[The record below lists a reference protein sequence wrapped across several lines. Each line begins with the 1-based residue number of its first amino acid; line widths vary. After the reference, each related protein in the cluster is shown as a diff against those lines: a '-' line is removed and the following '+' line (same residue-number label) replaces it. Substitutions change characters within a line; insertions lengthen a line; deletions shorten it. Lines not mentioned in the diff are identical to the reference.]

1 MKKKSYQSKYV
12 EIFQTFC
19 RKLHVNEQQKLHQNI
34 ETSHCVLLYWCL
46 CVFIEWAREIGLD
59 FESFAMVDGYHQ
71 WNDIQKPSKL
81 FFYRCQY
88 ICWPVVKTKNHN
100 TIRIPRSF
108 IPGASKQNRHAPKK
122 NTTPASVNM
131 AFRGT
136 PIHLSQHLH
145 RHVHAQSIPTLERL
159 HNKEK

>member
-19 RKLHVNEQQKLHQNI
+19 RKLHVNEQQKLHRNI

-81 FFYRCQY
+81 FF
-88 ICWPVVKTKNHN
+88 IDVN
-100 TIRIPRSF
+100 TFADRS
-108 IPGASKQNRHAPKK
+108 SKRKITTQFESLGHSFPEIANRTDTHQKK